1 MHEHFHAA
9 LESLDIQL
17 LRKMW
22 AHVSPQ
28 LPQPKSDEEALQLA
42 HYARTVLASIVFRR
56 RAYSHAWLM
65 ERSLPSGLPDGM
77 RPSAQRLYPVTVGS
91 VGIAV
96 RGATELGRAVA
107 PHIRGAMEDA
117 VQEAYTD
124 GHKDEPQVV
133 KGHMMEARR
142 TAIKKLLG

>member
-9 LESLDIQL
+9 LANLDIPL

-22 AHVSPQ
+22 AHVSPN
-28 LPQPKSDEEALQLA
+28 LSQPKSDEDALRQA
-42 HYARTVLASIVFRR
+42 HYARTIMDSMLFRT
-56 RAYSHAWLM
+56 RAWSHAWLM
-65 ERSLPSGLPDGM
+65 ERNLPSGLPDHL
-77 RPSAQRLYPVTVGS
+77 RPRAQRMYPITVGS

-117 VQEAYTD
+117 VNEAYAD
-124 GHKDEPQVV
+124 GHKDEPVVV